1 MWLWGLFRC
10 ISTRGPGLQNLCWFN
25 VDNCCFCFYFCC
37 FLIRGKTD
45 WKQKSSNLGIWGK
58 SKISLGALQGQW
70 VIAGDSSLMVSEECL
85 LSTRDSVIVCLWTS
99 WLMLCGEYV
108 GPRTLFS
115 CVRRSYCFSA
125 SSLKPRGMAFTRPQR
140 KGKHLLILSCVT
152 PWMSQVRALGTRN
165 KVPVQFPGNQTC
177 RTGLTRH
184 GSFWVKMTVSHVRQL
199 HSWNCDCDV
208 MESSAEHS

>member
-1 MWLWGLFRC
+1 MLIIVVFVFTFVVFWSEAKQVENRKAQTWGF
-10 ISTRGPGLQNLCWFN
+10 GGN
-25 VDNCCFCFYFCC
+25 
-37 FLIRGKTD
+37 
-45 WKQKSSNLGIWGK
+45 QKSPLELCRDSEWLQVTPSSWYLK
-58 SKISLGALQGQW
+58 SVCSA
-70 VIAGDSSLMVSEECL
+70 
-85 LSTRDSVIVCLWTS
+85 RDSVIVCLWTS
-99 WLMLCGEYV
+99 WLCGEYV

-115 CVRRSYCFSA
+115 CVRRSYCFST
-125 SSLKPRGMAFTRPQR
+125 SSLKPRGMAFIRPQR

-152 PWMSQVRALGTRN
+152 PGMSQVRALGTRS

-184 GSFWVKMTVSHVRQL
+184 GSFWVKMTVSRVRQL